1 MFELAEQ
8 REDIDKVNSLF
19 MDTSDQED
27 LVKELEKL
35 TLEQDDSVIDKERVV
50 MEKEAIMFGNLD
62 KELA

>member
-1 MFELAEQ
+1 
-8 REDIDKVNSLF
+8 